1 MNLNDYITF
10 LRNIKHLFIFCI
22 LVTTTPRYSIAN
34 CESDQSKQ
42 PLCGKRSG
50 LRSTLKKKS
59 RRKNKRSIIQN
70 RQENENVTN
79 VTTTT
84 TKQVISDGI
93 NSGQNPICNSLC
105 VLGIMVGVAIII
117 IVIGFGIFFTM
128 RKRKKVGD
136 KDIRSS
142 KRMVPITQ
150 TIDDF
155 TKIPSSPQFFESRLN
170 DEAEAFAQE
179 FPPQE
184 EIPPSDHISY
194 IQSLGGAKAWEWAP
208 DENLLVQQ
216 FVSITNEGIIINFT
230 KRMDCSVQT
239 NYPFFIPQAE
249 GDTLYEPPFE
259 QPETMELRRGQMLHY
274 FEITV
279 LSNPD
284 KRNTAIA
291 IGLATKPYPYFRL
304 PGWNIYSVGY
314 HSNDGRK
321 FNDTPSGSE
330 YGPTWGEVG
339 DTIGCGY
346 NPDVGYVFFT
356 KNGSFLGN
364 AFTSIR
370 HIWFPTIGANG
381 PCIIETNFGDTERD
395 FKYESARGYG
405 PGGPLLI
412 SDRRRP
418 RPSRSSSTRSIHA
431 VESGS
436 PRIRYD

>member
-1 MNLNDYITF
+1 MILNDYITF
-10 LRNIKHLFIFCI
+10 LRNIKYFFIFYVLI
-22 LVTTTPRYSIAN
+22 TTTPRFSIAI
-34 CESDQSKQ
+34 CESNQSEQ
-42 PLCGKRSG
+42 PLCSGRRG
-50 LRSTLKKKS
+50 LRSTLRKRSNK
-59 RRKNKRSIIQN
+59 KNKRSIIQN
-70 RQENENVTN
+70 RQENETFTN
-79 VTTTT
+79 VTTN
-84 TKQVISDGI
+84 QVISDGI
-93 NSGQNPICNSLC
+93 NSRQNSICNGLC
-105 VLGIMVGVAIII
+105 VLGIMVGAVVIII
-117 IVIGFGIFFTM
+117 LIGFGLCFTM

-136 KDIRSS
+136 KEIRPSS
-142 KRMVPITQ
+142 KRMISSTQ
-150 TIDDF
+150 TADDF
-155 TKIPSSPQFFESRLN
+155 PKISSSPPPFESRLN

-179 FPPQE
+179 HPPQE
-184 EIPPSDHISY
+184 EIPPPEHIVY
-194 IQSLGGAKAWEWAP
+194 IQGLGGAKAWEWSP

-216 FVSITNEGIIINFT
+216 FVSITNEGSIVTFN
-230 KRMDCSVQT
+230 KRVDCMVQT
-239 NYPFFIPQAE
+239 NYPFFIPQTE

-279 LSNPD
+279 LSNPEG
-284 KRNTAIA
+284 KNTTIA

-321 FNDTPSGSE
+321 FNDAPSGRE

-356 KNGSFLGN
+356 KNGQFLGN

-381 PCIIETNFGDTERD
+381 PCIIETNFGDNYDKE

-412 SDRRRP
+412 SEKRRP

-431 VESGS
+431 VETGS

>member
-1 MNLNDYITF
+1 
-10 LRNIKHLFIFCI
+10 
-22 LVTTTPRYSIAN
+22 
-34 CESDQSKQ
+34 
-42 PLCGKRSG
+42 
-50 LRSTLKKKS
+50 
-59 RRKNKRSIIQN
+59 
-70 RQENENVTN
+70 
-79 VTTTT
+79 
-84 TKQVISDGI
+84 
-93 NSGQNPICNSLC
+93 
-105 VLGIMVGVAIII
+105 MVGVAIII
-117 IVIGFGIFFTM
+117 ILIGFGIFFTM

-259 QPETMELRRGQMLHY
+259 QPETMELRR
-274 FEITV
+274 
-279 LSNPD
+279 
-284 KRNTAIA
+284 
-291 IGLATKPYPYFRL
+291 
-304 PGWNIYSVGY
+304 WNIYSVGY

>member
-1 MNLNDYITF
+1 
-10 LRNIKHLFIFCI
+10 
-22 LVTTTPRYSIAN
+22 N
-34 CESDQSKQ
+34 CESDQSEQ
-42 PLCGKRSG
+42 PLCGKRNE
-50 LRSTLKKKS
+50 LKSTFKKRLS
-59 RRKNKRSIIQN
+59 RKNKRSIIEN
-70 RQENENVTN
+70 RQENEN
-79 VTTTT
+79 
-84 TKQVISDGI
+84 
-93 NSGQNPICNSLC
+93 
-105 VLGIMVGVAIII
+105 
-117 IVIGFGIFFTM
+117 M

-136 KDIRSS
+136 KDIHIRSS
-142 KRMVPITQ
+142 KRMIPITQ
-150 TIDDF
+150 ITDDF
-155 TKIPSSPQFFESRLN
+155 PKISSSPFESRLN

-179 FPPQE
+179 HPPQE
-184 EIPPSDHISY
+184 EIPPSDHIVY

-208 DENLLVQQ
+208 DENLLAQQ
-216 FVSITNEGIIINFT
+216 FISITNEGIIINFT
-230 KRMDCSVQT
+230 KRVDCSVQT
-239 NYPFFIPQAE
+239 NYPFFIPQTE

-279 LSNPD
+279 LSNPER
-284 KRNTAIA
+284 KSTAIA
-291 IGLATKPYPYFRL
+291 IGLATKPYPNFRL

-314 HSNDGRK
+314 HSNDGKK
-321 FNDTPSGSE
+321 FNDTPVGSE
-330 YGPTWGEVG
+330 YGPQWGEVG

-356 KNGSFLGN
+356 KNGQFLGN

>member
-1 MNLNDYITF
+1 MNFNDYITF

-22 LVTTTPRYSIAN
+22 LVTTTTPRYSIAN
-34 CESDQSKQ
+34 CESDQSEQ
-42 PLCGKRSG
+42 PLCGKRNE
-50 LRSTLKKKS
+50 LKSTFKKRLS
-59 RRKNKRSIIQN
+59 RKNKRSIIEN

-79 VTTTT
+79 LTTTTTTT

-105 VLGIMVGVAIII
+105 ILGIMIGVAVIII
-117 IVIGFGIFFTM
+117 LIGFGLFFKM

-136 KDIRSS
+136 KDIHIRSS
-142 KRMVPITQ
+142 KRMIPITQ
-150 TIDDF
+150 ITDDF
-155 TKIPSSPQFFESRLN
+155 PKISSSPFESRLN

-179 FPPQE
+179 HPPQE
-184 EIPPSDHISY
+184 EIPPSDHIVY

-208 DENLLVQQ
+208 DENLLAQQ
-216 FVSITNEGIIINFT
+216 FISITNEGIIINFT
-230 KRMDCSVQT
+230 KRVDCSVQT
-239 NYPFFIPQAE
+239 NYPFFIPQTE

-279 LSNPD
+279 LSNPE
-284 KRNTAIA
+284 
-291 IGLATKPYPYFRL
+291 

-314 HSNDGRK
+314 HSNDGKK
-321 FNDTPSGSE
+321 FNDTPVGSE
-330 YGPTWGEVG
+330 YGPQWGEVG

-356 KNGSFLGN
+356 KNGQFLGN

-436 PRIRYD
+436 PRIRY